1 MGSKTAVKERR
12 PQANDPVQTDE
23 CRHHW
28 LIESPQGALSSGRC
42 KRCGEEREFRNSAND
57 YIWDDESSSS
67 GARYGRLRNVR
78 PSSKAAIGDDDGVA
92 ASGSGSGEAVLVV

>member
-12 PQANDPVQTDE
+12 PEANAPAQTDE

-28 LIESPQGALSSGRC
+28 IIESPQGALSVGRC
-42 KRCGEEREFRNSAND
+42 KICGEEREFRNSGND

-67 GARYGRLRNVR
+67 GARYGGLGRAH
-78 PSSKAAIGDDDGVA
+78 PSPKVAIEDDDGMAVP
-92 ASGSGSGEAVLVV
+92 GSRSGEAVLV